1 MKQIDAIKFK
11 WVNSK
16 LLIIAVIKK
25 IPDATLTLTLT
36 VINSKLVP
44 SKNIREVEKIKKST
58 KPKIILLSLSLK
70 I

>member
-1 MKQIDAIKFK
+1 M
-11 WVNSK
+11 
-16 LLIIAVIKK
+16 KK
-25 IPDATLTLTLT
+25 IPDATLTLTFT

-44 SKNIREVEKIKKST
+44 SKNIREVEKIKKSN